1 MLSVGEIKKFIENDA
16 SSKAKQF
23 AETGVRYYEGDHDIK
38 DYRIFFIDA
47 EGKIQENKCDILL
60 HRKPRT
66 NRPFPSPLN

>member
-38 DYRIFFIDA
+38 EYRIFFIDA
-47 EGKIQENKCDILL
+47 EGKIQED
-60 HRKPRT
+60 
-66 NRPFPSPLN
+66 